1 MNLENSYSEFLLVGI
16 LVSYLAST
24 SSGHTLPAIA
34 PLRTGTPRPSL
45 ALSLIAALRRR
56 THALAHPLGRSSR
69 AARLCRPAP
78 AAAPAS
84 GTFRNTSGAGSRRS
98 SSLPL
103 HAHTTATATTRP
115 ILPAS
120 STVPRALLGP
130 HSGSSPSGTGTGS
143 GQPAPH
149 SSSAPPLAEICS

>member
-98 SSLPL
+98 SP
-103 HAHTTATATTRP
+103 P
-115 ILPAS
+115 IP
-120 STVPRALLGP
+120 PRAHDRHHHHATHLF
-130 HSGSSPSGTGTGS
+130 SKRYR
-143 GQPAPH
+143 PAR
-149 SSSAPPLAEICS
+149 APRPTLRL